1 MNKKVIIL
9 GVVSLAVVGLLTY
22 IYFRNKKKSSS
33 NEKDKLSPTEKD
45 KLSPN
50 KKDENLINVNKSSSV
65 DNNSQAVKITENKLK
80 SLKELLSFY
89 EFKKNSIFD
98 KGTGNEIS
106 VNARWSVWG
115 LLNSQYNSLVNG
127 VKNDKSINQ
136 ETKEYANK
144 VLQEHKKELEK
155 VFPPNI
161 FNTSSEF
168 FKKYNLEKFQN
179 TNIYNEKI

>member
-45 KLSPN
+45 N
-50 KKDENLINVNKSSSV
+50 NLINVNKSSSV

-127 VKNDKSINQ
+127 VKNDKSIKVKNEQ
-136 ETKEYANK
+136 EIFKLLDIPYTEYEDR
-144 VLQEHKKELEK
+144 V
-155 VFPPNI
+155 
-161 FNTSSEF
+161 
-168 FKKYNLEKFQN
+168 
-179 TNIYNEKI
+179 

>member
-33 NEKDKLSPTEKD
+33 NEKDKISPTEKD
-45 KLSPN
+45 N
-50 KKDENLINVNKSSSV
+50 NLINVNKSSSV

-168 FKKYNLEKFQN
+168 FKKYNLDKFQSS
-179 TNIYNEKI
+179 NIYNEKI